1 MAEPNQTLTLES
13 LSAIPLTTEENDTEE
28 TEGFITPSQPQA
40 VAAEP
45 PAPQPAPEVTPA
57 PTAPATPP
65 EMPEVVPAEPVDE
78 FTGVSRDIQDTG
90 PRPLPA
96 LFPTFLEK
104 AKTLRPGTDY
114 ELNRRQLLNEVAT
127 NYTDGVLN
135 DGDATKLENRKSL
148 FMNATSVGVPK
159 LDAQGNIVLDAN
171 NQPVMLEQ
179 FQLIGA
185 SKVDETE
192 RYNTNLIQTF
202 EYAKNP
208 NGAFVFFDANGQAIG
223 GLNLAKDIQR
233 LSTQIQDTSAGRFI
247 YRYQDERGG
256 NAFYLDVLKSAGVT
270 NPAKQLY
277 YLRQQ
282 ARTGRFSGI
291 EETRTG
297 VSLTDLYPALANL
310 GMMVGEFAMDK
321 TFQIPLEM
329 LDWYG
334 ETIGIDTDVT
344 EAFLPALKDVYTNNR
359 KMPYFALTAERFAEK
374 EGVSLEEAEAV
385 LGFTP
390 DATQFFIRLTAESAT
405 LAPTVIKGMSTLD
418 SATLAG
424 FVQHVTREYGG
435 IIKDGWEGEG
445 VPDLMDIDMLEVS
458 RTLEKA
464 GINFSD
470 AFDSYAKAN
479 SAVPRTWLEGSLE
492 RSIMAKLDSL
502 PADKRLEYFKPQVDT
517 LKARLDDYNEKL
529 RGAQESLTSATT
541 KSAREAAQKR
551 INDLKRLRRNTLS
564 EMDNLAGKTLTNP
577 EVRNY
582 LINDLGIANSVASL
596 TYAGLYQV
604 TEGRQDISGIGAFLS
619 VLASINPK
627 VRQGVGYSWENVQYA
642 FKRGIGMEAPSPQA
656 VALAR
661 RLQNAPPELRD
672 KIYAFMDNTSEQIAK
687 LSEVRYPAGHEKA
700 GQPILTEEVL
710 YDSFSKMSGLVTLR
724 QLQND
729 VELNIQKDAGKFS
742 SQLAELENRFEQR
755 GREINAL
762 GEVVQ
767 NLKYIEFTDAYDPN
781 SDAGQLL
788 STLKGFYQMELD
800 MLKRDKA
807 EFDAIMANEKPVE
820 RIFGADA
827 DAEDVEEFIN
837 GDKSIAH
844 ALAVEMARFERY
856 GIDPS
861 LAPVEKEKALQA
873 HLQSIQAN
881 VADAFNR
888 HEKYIHAPNRGKS
901 NEDFK
906 NFIRLHEV
914 SAYREVNQ
922 KFNELKT
929 KYPEDARIDVTEI
942 HDQLVLGDYEI
953 DEGALNLALPIYSE
967 GSEASRAIAGLNVP
981 ASRVNQLRRLFLGP
995 AEEYVDNLRGQSKEV
1010 TEMVDGMLSEAK
1022 LGDADAYTQML
1033 FLREGFKN
1041 AGMSNLL
1048 PKFGISMTEYM
1059 HVVSALGKEAAAKAG
1074 KPQAIPVAQL
1084 RKKLLDDG
1092 ETNFYSGF
1100 YGANPVQITGMKDDY
1115 DSVREFFKTR
1125 YLNVFKTDSASV
1137 KKLIAADGSFDD
1149 LDTESLAKFVREF
1162 KLNEPRDAAQLQP
1175 MVKMFENIIGKPVD
1189 VTTPE
1194 GRQIRSILTRLAL
1207 EQIAKTAGGVT
1218 FRNLLTRIRGE
1229 DATIRPGA
1237 VKEYERAIEDLK
1249 AGRIKEAGV
1258 SINLSNFLDPQLLV
1272 DVNGKPLVNIQALDR
1287 ALSFDSF
1294 KKHSEEARK
1303 AETQFFDD
1311 LEDAK
1316 KKWRTELDISTSR
1329 LSAEITARQRLVESM
1344 GATDGY
1350 LGRAILAK
1358 VGTEDGMNNI
1368 ANLRADFIRQ
1378 QETKGISAEDARAA
1392 FDQVVQQ
1399 STIDALFE
1407 QVTRTGDKTVFEVN
1421 GPGGKKTEVKNMVE
1435 IVPERLLELIGYR
1448 GDTVEASKKEM
1459 AVRNLLGDEVY
1470 DHLRRVGEMLY
1481 VNDATAARLKVT
1493 GVSLPLSA
1501 ESQLSRATSY
1511 FRGVISLR
1519 WLVSEAAV
1527 REARRSNYELTKIM
1541 LFDPKVGK
1549 QVLEMVTD
1557 PDFKVEKFYQVYPTL
1572 ISQIAKNDVLMEGA
1586 VNYYRDNVSPA
1597 VETQMENLPQA
1608 NPLED
1613 QMDSLTLSP

>member
-1 MAEPNQTLTLES
+1 MAEPNQTLNLES
-13 LSAIPLTTEENDTEE
+13 LSATPLTTEENDTEE
-28 TEGFITPSQPQA
+28 TGGFITPPQPQA
-40 VAAEP
+40 VAET
-45 PAPQPAPEVTPA
+45 PAPQPAPEVAPV
-57 PTAPATPP
+57 PTAPVTPP
-65 EMPEVVPAEPVDE
+65 EMPAVAPAPVDE
-78 FTGVSRDIQDTG
+78 FTEVPRDIQDTG

-104 AKTLRPGTDY
+104 AKTLTPGANY
-114 ELNRRQLLNEVAT
+114 EIDRKKLLNEVAT

-148 FMNATSVGVPK
+148 FKNAASVGVPK
-159 LDAQGNIVLDAN
+159 LDAQGNIVLDVN

-179 FQLIGA
+179 FQLIGT

-233 LSTQIQDTSAGRFI
+233 LSTQIQDSSAGRFV

-256 NAFYLDVLKSAGVT
+256 NAFYLDVLKSAGIT
-270 NPAKQLY
+270 NPTKQLY

-282 ARTGRFSGI
+282 ARTGRFSGV
-291 EETRTG
+291 EGTRTG
-297 VSLTDLYPALANL
+297 VSVLDMYPALANL
-310 GMMVGEFAMDK
+310 GMMVGEFVMDK

-329 LDWYG
+329 IDWYG
-334 ETIGIDTDVT
+334 ETIGVDTDVT

-359 KMPYFALTAERFAEK
+359 KMPYFTLTAERWAEK
-374 EGVSLEEAEAV
+374 EGVSIEEAEAV

-390 DATQFFIRLTAESAT
+390 DAAQMLIRLTAETAG
-405 LAPTVIKGMSTLD
+405 LAPSVIKGMSTLD

-424 FVQHVTREYGG
+424 FVQHVTREYAGA
-435 IIKDGWEGEG
+435 IKAGWEGEG
-445 VPDLMDIDMLEVS
+445 VVDLMDIDMLEVS
-458 RTLEKA
+458 RALEKA

-479 SAVPRTWLEGSLE
+479 SMIPRTWLEGSLE
-492 RSIMAKLDSL
+492 RSIMAKLDSV
-502 PADKRLEYFKPQVDT
+502 PEAQRVEYFKPQLDT
-517 LKARLDDYNEKL
+517 LKSRLDDYNEKL
-529 RGAQESLTSATT
+529 RGAQQSLTSATT
-541 KSAREAAQKR
+541 KSARDAAQKR
-551 INDLKRLRRNTLS
+551 ISDLKRLRKNTLG
-564 EMDNLAGKTLTNP
+564 EMDNLANKTLSNP
-577 EVRNY
+577 ELRSY

-604 TEGRQDISGIGAFLS
+604 TEGRQDIAGIGAFLS

-627 VRQGVGYSWENVQYA
+627 VRQGVGYSWENVKYA

-656 VALAR
+656 VSLAR

-672 KIYAFMDNTSEQIAK
+672 KIYAFMDNTSEQVAK
-687 LSEVRYPAGHEKA
+687 LSEVRYPQGHEKA

-729 VELNIQKDAGKFS
+729 AELNIQSDAGKLS
-742 SQLAELENRFEQR
+742 AQLAELENRFEQR

-762 GEVVQ
+762 GEIVQ
-767 NLKYIEFTDAYDPN
+767 NLKFIEFSDAYDPN

-788 STLKGFYQMELD
+788 GTLKGFYQMELD

-807 EFDAIMANEKPVE
+807 EFDAIMADQKPIE

-827 DAEDVEEFIN
+827 TAEDVAEYVSGNKDI
-837 GDKSIAH
+837 SH
-844 ALAVEMARFERY
+844 ALAVEMARFEKY

-861 LAPVEKEKALQA
+861 LSPVEKEKALQA
-873 HLQSIQAN
+873 HLQSVQAN
-881 VADAFNR
+881 VADAFKR
-888 HEKYIHAPNRGKS
+888 HEKYIHAPDRRLANT
-901 NEDFK
+901 D
-906 NFIRLHEV
+906 FIRMIRLNEAA
-914 SAYREVNQ
+914 AYREVNA

-929 KYPEDARIDVTEI
+929 KYPEDARIDVTDI
-942 HDQLVLGDYEI
+942 HDQLVLGEYEI
-953 DEGALNLALPIYSE
+953 DEGAINLAVPIYSE

-995 AEEYVDNLRGQSKEV
+995 AEEYVDNLRGTSKEV
-1010 TEMVDGMLSEAK
+1010 AEQADAMLSEAN

-1033 FLREGFKN
+1033 FLREGFKQ
-1041 AGMSNLL
+1041 AGLSNLL
-1048 PKFGISMTEYM
+1048 PKFGINVTEYM

-1074 KPQAIPVAQL
+1074 KPQAVPVAQL
-1084 RKKLLDDG
+1084 RRSLLDKG
-1092 ETNFYSGF
+1092 ETDFYGGF
-1100 YGANPVQITGMKDDY
+1100 YGPNPTQITGMGDEY
-1115 DSVREFFKTR
+1115 GAVRDFFRTR
-1125 YLNVFKTDSASV
+1125 YLDVFKTDSASV
-1137 KKLIAADGSFDD
+1137 KKLIAANGSFDD
-1149 LDTESLAKFVREF
+1149 LDTESLARFAREF
-1162 KLNEPRDAAQLQP
+1162 KLNEPRTAAQLQS
-1175 MVKMFENIIGKPVD
+1175 MVRMFENVIGKPVD

-1194 GRQIRSILTRLAL
+1194 GRQIRSVLTRLAL
-1207 EQIAKTAGGVT
+1207 EQIAQTAGGVT
-1218 FRNLLTRIRGE
+1218 FRNLLTKIRGE
-1229 DATIRPGA
+1229 DGAIRPGA
-1237 VKEYERAIEDLK
+1237 VKEYERAVEDIK

-1258 SINLSNFLDPQLLV
+1258 TVNLSNFLDPQLLV

-1294 KKHSEEARK
+1294 KKYSEEARQ

-1316 KKWRTELDISTSR
+1316 QTWRTELNVTTSR
-1329 LSAEITARQRLVESM
+1329 ISAEITARQRLVESM

-1358 VGTEDGMNNI
+1358 VGTEDGMNNL
-1368 ANLRADFIRQ
+1368 ANLRSDFIRQ
-1378 QETKGISAEDARAA
+1378 QEAKGVTPEDARAA

-1407 QVTRTGDKTVFEVN
+1407 QVSRTGDKTVFEVN
-1421 GPGGKKTEVKNMVE
+1421 GPQGKKTEVKNMVE

-1459 AVRNLLGDEVY
+1459 AVRSLLGDEVY

-1493 GVSLPLSA
+1493 GISLPLSA

-1549 QVLEMVTD
+1549 QVLDMVTD

-1586 VNYYRDNVSPA
+1586 VNYYKDNASPA
-1597 VETQMENLPQA
+1597 VETQMESLPQA
-1608 NPLED
+1608 QPLDD
-1613 QMDSLTLSP
+1613 QMNSLTISP